1 MGFSFK
7 VAPGFAFGPP
17 VGESAPVRTP
27 TRSPPMP
34 WPPSLDARRVVIR
47 RGDPDHEVVVAD
59 VGKPEAPF
67 GMDHLTHLDADGH
80 ILPAGRG
87 QPPTGPAVRW
97 VRAPEGAVLELLRQ
111 RRRSA
116 G

>member
-1 MGFSFK
+1 
-7 VAPGFAFGPP
+7 
-17 VGESAPVRTP
+17 
-27 TRSPPMP
+27 MP

>member
-1 MGFSFK
+1 MGVSFK
-7 VAPGFAFGPP
+7 VAPG
-17 VGESAPVRTP
+17 VRIRASSRGIRTSED
-27 TRSPPMP
+27 TDQVAADALAAL
-34 WPPSLDARRVVIR
+34 LDARRVVIR

-67 GMDHLTHLDADGH
+67 DMDHLTHLDADGH
-80 ILPAGRG
+80 IRPAGRG

-97 VRAPEGAVLELLRQ
+97 VRAPEGPSSSSSGSGG
-111 RRRSA
+111 RSA